1 MPEAIN
7 WRSDWPAALAE
18 AQKSNLP
25 LILEIY
31 LEGCPVC
38 ARLAR
43 ETHNHAGVMKTLN
56 ERFIP
61 VRLEGRENL
70 DLAHELNVTGAPTTL
85 RFAPDGMEQGRVVG
99 FQSPEDYL
107 TGLS

>member
-7 WRSDWPAALAE
+7 WRPDWPAALDE

-43 ETHNHAGVMKTLN
+43 ETHTDAGVVQALN

-61 VRLEGRENL
+61 VRLEARENL
-70 DLAHELNVTGAPTTL
+70 DLAHELNVTAAPTTL
-85 RFAPDGMEQGRVVG
+85 RFSPEGKETHRVEG
-99 FQSPEDYL
+99 FQSPEEYL
-107 TGLS
+107 TGLA